1 MKYSGRR
8 NLLASLLILSVCLLG
23 CGLPAESP
31 LTAAS
36 AQATLDSWNPSYCKV
51 AEFYGLYKPEAAGAS
66 QVAYVAIANPGDRAQ
81 KPVVYAA
88 NFQLLTRPDGRPQWF
103 LTSLVTH
110 GSGILTRRQG
120 WDALMI
126 PVKEA
131 AAASAAA
138 PAATQK

>member
-1 MKYSGRR
+1 MKLSGWREV
-8 NLLASLLILSVCLLG
+8 AGLLIFVVFFLG
-23 CGLPAESP
+23 CTVPPSAAQPP
-31 LTAAS
+31 LSAAA

-51 AEFYGLYKPEAAGAS
+51 AEFYGLYKPEPAGAS
-66 QVAYVAIANPGDRAQ
+66 QVAYVAISNPGDRAP

-88 NFQLLTRPDGRPQWF
+88 NFQLLTRPDGQAQWF
-103 LTSLVTH
+103 LTSLITH

-131 AAASAAA
+131 APAAA
-138 PAATQK
+138 QK